1 MFCRKCGK
9 EIVDGSVYC
18 SFCGAEQAPEEEQ
31 AEVYQAEKAEPPSA
45 DSAEEPSSGPGQKR
59 SLLHTFIIA
68 FNILVVIACLSIIL
82 VVLAQWISPRGK
94 SDASSSAPALSS
106 SQMPAVPQGTTFTT
120 TTSRATTTAPKPTA
134 KSGTVLYKDNK
145 VTIRFEDVTRE
156 SWYGDYVIVF
166 SVENKTNQTLTF
178 QAESMALDGISLSSS
193 KWIMSDE
200 VAPQSTGRIYLK
212 TEESVPLEPKK
223 ISGELHVID
232 FESDDYSNRSYNA
245 KFVNVSLQ

>member
-31 AEVYQAEKAEPPSA
+31 AEVYQAEKTEPPSA
-45 DSAEEPSSGPGQKR
+45 DSAEEPSSAPRQR
-59 SLLHTFIIA
+59 RPLLQIVFITLACCLGIA
-68 FNILVVIACLSIIL
+68 FLVFILDLL
-82 VVLAQWISPRGK
+82 VQWIYPREK
-94 SDASSSAPALSS
+94 SDASSLAPALSS
-106 SQMPAVPQGTTFTT
+106 SQMPAVPRGTTFTT